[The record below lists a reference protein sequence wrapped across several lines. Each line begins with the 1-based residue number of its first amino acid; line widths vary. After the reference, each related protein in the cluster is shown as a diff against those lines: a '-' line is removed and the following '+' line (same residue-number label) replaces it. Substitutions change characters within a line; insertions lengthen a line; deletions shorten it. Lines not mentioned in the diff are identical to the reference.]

1 MRIEVING
9 IKEYSGRKVLDAERI
24 VFEEGCI
31 YAVLGLNGSGKST
44 LLQCIAGFNELTHG
58 KILYDKGDFN
68 EKKQKISMMSQ
79 QPFLFNSSV
88 KENIIMGLKFRKI
101 SKEIINKRFD
111 NYSKYF
117 EIDEILNK
125 NAKKLSGGESAKVAL
140 LRTAI
145 LETEVVILDEPTA
158 SMDIESTMAAEN
170 LIKDIM
176 NEKKTI
182 ILVTHDLY
190 QAERI
195 ADYVIF
201 MDKSKVI
208 EQGKKNNIFN
218 NPTNSKV
225 KLILNK

>member
-1 MRIEVING
+1 MNIELING
-9 IKEYSGRKVLDAERI
+9 VKEYSGRKVLDAEHI
-24 VFEEGCI
+24 VFEEGHI

-44 LLQCIAGFNELTHG
+44 LLQCIAGFNELTQG
-58 KILYDKGDFN
+58 KILYDDGEFN
-68 EKKQKISMMSQ
+68 EKKKEISMMSQ

-88 KENIIMGLKFRKI
+88 KENVIMGLKFRKI
-101 SKEIINKRFD
+101 SKEIINKRFE

-125 NAKKLSGGESAKVAL
+125 NAKKLSGGESAKVSL

-158 SMDIESTMAAEN
+158 SMDIESTMAAEK

-176 NEKKTI
+176 DNKKI
-182 ILVTHDLY
+182 IIIVTHDLY

-201 MDKSKVI
+201 MDKGKVI
-208 EQGKKNNIFN
+208 EQGEKNVVFN
-218 NPTNSKV
+218 TPTNSKV